1 MFTLVQLRCFVAVA
15 EDLNLHRAAKRL
27 NMTQPPLTRHIQ
39 ALEHQVGA
47 MLLDRSSRALR
58 LTPAGQSL
66 EKSARRILDE
76 AAEATHDAQKVAR
89 GDAGGLTLAFTAA
102 SSYAF
107 LPRLITLLRERMPAL
122 ALTLRELTTPEQIE
136 ALKARQVD
144 LCLLRPPI
152 SIPGI
157 QTMRVYR
164 ERLVLAV
171 PSQHD
176 LANWP
181 EVNLGDLSGQMLI
194 TYPPIEG
201 PYFHR
206 LVMGLISC
214 CGGSPSWGAAH
225 HSNTLHLGASRRW
238 PGRCHRTQ
246 MRGTTPAR
254 WRHVAR
260 ARRSGRCWRRAYAC
274 LAGAARKPS
283 LCQRTRTDRTILLFV
298 V

>member
-176 LANWP
+176 LAKRP
-181 EVNLGDLSGQMLI
+181 EVNSRGPLWSDADHLPANRRTLLPPPRHGLDFML
-194 TYPPIEG
+194 
-201 PYFHR
+201 
-206 LVMGLISC
+206 
-214 CGGSPSWGAAH
+214 
-225 HSNTLHLGASRRW
+225 
-238 PGRCHRTQ
+238 
-246 MRGTTPAR
+246 RG
-254 WRHVAR
+254 
-260 ARRSGRCWRRAYAC
+260 
-274 LAGAARKPS
+274 
-283 LCQRTRTDRTILLFV
+283 
-298 V
+298 

>member
-176 LANWP
+176 LANRP

-206 LVMGLISC
+206 LVMGLI
-214 CGGSPSWGAAH
+214 
-225 HSNTLHLGASRRW
+225 
-238 PGRCHRTQ
+238 
-246 MRGTTPAR
+246 
-254 WRHVAR
+254 HVAGVVPAGVQHITQTHSILALVGAGLGVAIVPKCVER
-260 ARRSGRCWRRAYAC
+260 LLPVGVTLRELGGAEGVGAELMLAWPAQLENPAC
-274 LAGAARKPS
+274 ATALELIAQFS
-283 LCQRTRTDRTILLFV
+283 YS
-298 V
+298 